1 MPEETIT
8 IGGKSF
14 VVACQDGEEDYLRA
28 AAAML
33 DAEARTLIDQ
43 IGRLPESRMLLMS
56 GLMLADKTAGAEDRA
71 RTAEAALAE
80 AQAEIA
86 RLRAAPAV
94 SGAGAKPDLS
104 TLSALADRAEELA
117 DKIEQ
122 SS

>member
-1 MPEETIT
+1 MPEETII

-28 AAAML
+28 AATML

-43 IGRLPESRMLLMS
+43 IGRLPESRMLLMA

-71 RTAEAALAE
+71 RAADAALAD

-86 RLRAAPAV
+86 RLRAAPA
-94 SGAGAKPDLS
+94 AGGRAPDL
-104 TLSALADRAEELA
+104 TALAALADRAEELA
-117 DKIEQ
+117 SKVE
-122 SS
+122 